1 MRRGP
6 GRPPKP
12 AGLAQSHV
20 LGGMRSRVPKTSE
33 LISLEIVRSIAANR
47 MQAGD
52 RLPIEAEMLAQ
63 YNVSRASLREA
74 LRLLEVQGLITIRS
88 GPGSTTLVGRAHP
101 INLARTMLLYL
112 HLQGVTY
119 SELLDAWLIFEPA
132 MAELA
137 AVNPDRERV
146 RALMERH
153 IAGGLDAASEDER
166 LASGI
171 DFHASIAALSGNRVL
186 NLANNALGAMVSGYI
201 LAALKPMKLDSY
213 EAEEEHRHLAEAIIA
228 GDRHRARQLMFDHVS
243 NLIEH
248 FAGIWPKLVG
258 EPLPL
263 P

>member
-1 MRRGP
+1 
-6 GRPPKP
+6 
-12 AGLAQSHV
+12 
-20 LGGMRSRVPKTSE
+20 MRSRLPKTSE

-52 RLPIEAEMLAQ
+52 RLPIESEMLAQ

-101 INLARTMLLYL
+101 VNLARTMLLYL

-119 SELLDAWLIFEPA
+119 QELLDAWLIFEPTL
-132 MAELA
+132 AELA
-137 AVNPDRERV
+137 AINPDRDRV
-146 RALMERH
+146 RAVLEPHLGLRH
-153 IAGGLDAASEDER
+153 DTLSEDER
-166 LASGI
+166 LTSGL
-171 DFHASIAALSGNRVL
+171 DFHGAIAALSGNRVL

-201 LAALKPMKLDSY
+201 LVALKPMKIDSY
-213 EAEEEHRHLAEAIIA
+213 EAEDEHRQLAEAIIA
-228 GDRHRARQLMFDHVS
+228 GDRHRARQLMFEHVS
-243 NLIEH
+243 NLIVH
-248 FAGIWPKLVG
+248 FAGIWPKLIG